1 MKIFQYIRFF
11 FTLVQLLSTV
21 SVVIIL
27 MFIFPKHIRKIRQGW
42 GKLQLFVMGIK
53 LDIHGTLDEH
63 TDLLLLNHQS
73 ILDVIIF
80 EAIYPHD
87 MVWVAKKE
95 IANVPFF
102 GNVLKLPKM
111 IIVDRENKAGLSKLL
126 KEAKIKKFTEKRP
139 IAIFPEGTRSNGDKL
154 LKFKAGAKLIA
165 QKYDMNVQPIVL
177 FNTRVLMDSQNFMAK
192 SGTVKIVYLP
202 TIQASKESTWFEDTE
217 ELMNKTYKQGY

>member
-53 LDIHGTLDEH
+53 LDIHGTLGKNI
-63 TDLLLLNHQS
+63 DLVLLNHQS

-87 MVWVAKKE
+87 LVWVAKKE

-111 IIVDRENKAGLSKLL
+111 IIVDRENKAGLSKLQKKRKL
-126 KEAKIKKFTEKRP
+126 KNSLKK
-139 IAIFPEGTRSNGDKL
+139 DL
-154 LKFKAGAKLIA
+154 LLFF
-165 QKYDMNVQPIVL
+165 QK
-177 FNTRVLMDSQNFMAK
+177 
-192 SGTVKIVYLP
+192 
-202 TIQASKESTWFEDTE
+202 
-217 ELMNKTYKQGY
+217 ELEVMVINY